1 MQFNRAY
8 GAPLDLYNRM
18 HTYTPAGSYEFSAR
32 ALLTCSVAC
41 AYFAAAERRDGVR
54 FGGAEKAGARE
65 GGTYT
70 TRETLFFLSC
80 TMERVGYETL
90 GFWRWWLRRR
100 WRERWLAAER
110 QTSGG
115 EFGASA
121 PEREGAV
128 WKKLYYAGDDGALWI
143 TWTLRHGV
151 L

>member
-1 MQFNRAY
+1 
-8 GAPLDLYNRM
+8 
-18 HTYTPAGSYEFSAR
+18 
-32 ALLTCSVAC
+32 
-41 AYFAAAERRDGVR
+41 
-54 FGGAEKAGARE
+54 
-65 GGTYT
+65 
-70 TRETLFFLSC
+70 
-80 TMERVGYETL
+80 MERVGYETL

-121 PEREGAV
+121 PERGAV